1 MNSKKV
7 KTKSIPQ
14 SREEW
19 VNEPLEKREQ
29 LWNILKP
36 QPNFSW
42 VEIVSQQT
50 FTYQFNKT
58 ASQAFETLRDYLKY
72 PFLQGYGF
80 RHDLIYSKD
89 EYFCIDPFNLDVPQV
104 VKDREKAFLQ
114 INDKV
119 LDVNELRRRNLIR
132 LHFAEDYLTAMRKH
146 RSFKEPQKVALIFH
160 LIFHPNTQAKDLQDL
175 EIQRSIHPDMR
186 YQGRTLENLISS
198 IKKQYV
204 NVKRPYIKP
213 SSISKDGEILYTLES
228 TWNEKGEEIFYI
240 SNNQTKNWLD
250 IDFMP

>member
-1 MNSKKV
+1 MSNLRDLESIAIQKK
-7 KTKSIPQ
+7 
-14 SREEW
+14 RERDACIAQAHQKW
-19 VNEPLEKREQ
+19 VNQPLEKREQ
-29 LWNILKP
+29 LWDILKP

-42 VEIVSQQT
+42 IEIVSQQT

-104 VKDREKAFLQ
+104 IKEREKAFLQ

-146 RSFKEPQKVALIFH
+146 RTSKSCF
-160 LIFHPNTQAKDLQDL
+160 
-175 EIQRSIHPDMR
+175 
-186 YQGRTLENLISS
+186 NLPSDFSS
-198 IKKQYV
+198 QYPS
-204 NVKRPYIKP
+204 KRFARP
-213 SSISKDGEILYTLES
+213 
-228 TWNEKGEEIFYI
+228 
-240 SNNQTKNWLD
+240 
-250 IDFMP
+250 